1 MTILLIGLL
10 IFFGIHSISVMALPL
25 RDRLAATS
33 PLGWKGFYSIAS
45 LLGLVLIIMG
55 YGELKTEPTIL
66 YTTPFWMRYVSAV
79 LLLPFFVFFL
89 ASLLPGRIQSKL
101 KNPLLIATKTWALAH
116 LLVNG
121 ALADV
126 LVFGSFLVWA
136 VAVRVS
142 LKHRTPRHYPRAPQS
157 PVNDAIVIVAG
168 LALYAVTFLW
178 LHEWLFGVPVIA

>member
-10 IFFGIHSISVMALPL
+10 IFFGIHSMSVIALPL
-25 RDRLAATS
+25 RDRLAARS
-33 PLGWKGFYSIAS
+33 PLGWKGLYSIAS
-45 LLGLVLIIMG
+45 LLGLVLIVMG

-66 YTTPFWMRYVSAV
+66 YTTPFWMRYISAV

-89 ASLLPGRIQSKL
+89 ASLLPGRIQAKL

-126 LVFGSFLVWA
+126 LVFGSFLFWA

-142 LKHRTPRHYPRAPQS
+142 LRNRAPRRYPRAPQS
-157 PVNDAIVIVAG
+157 LANDAIVVIAG
-168 LALYAVTFLW
+168 LALYVATVLW
-178 LHEWLFGVPVIA
+178 LHEWLFGVPAVL